1 MIEDNNKNTAY
12 NAQRLKDRA
21 TTELIGICKGVLF
34 DGSIS
39 TGEAENLLIWLKAN
53 PQVATDWFGR
63 DLYNTLEKFLADGI
77 IDTDEEVKLL
87 TILTDLTG
95 SPSINTAGVNA
106 STSLPFC
113 KTPPEQIPIEGCH
126 FALTGNFTFMKR
138 KQVEA
143 FITANGGK
151 VKKNA
156 NANCDY
162 LVIGEVGST
171 AWIHS
176 SFGRKIE
183 QAIETREK
191 GGVIAII
198 SEEYFLNNSIPTLNK
213 AKND

>member
-1 MIEDNNKNTAY
+1 MIEDNNKNTSY
-12 NAQRLKDRA
+12 NAKRLKDRA

-63 DLYNTLEKFLADGI
+63 DLYNTLEKFLVDGV
-77 IDTDEEVKLL
+77 IDVDEEAKLL
-87 TILTDLTG
+87 IILTDLTG

-113 KTPPEQIPIEGCH
+113 KKPPDKIHVEGRH
-126 FALTGNFTFMKR
+126 FALTGNFTFIKR
-138 KQVEA
+138 KQVET

-183 QAIETREK
+183 QAVETREK

-198 SEEYFLNNSIPTLNK
+198 SEEYFLNSSQPLINIEK
-213 AKND
+213 